1 MPVLNMHTDIM
12 ETITGYSKE
21 RKKKTFTL
29 KNLQTKIISCT
40 LAKGKNLK
48 QYNKSWE
55 LLTVRFY
62 SSDCVRILTGSVE
75 LGE

>member
-29 KNLQTKIISCT
+29 KNLQTKIISCA

-48 QYNKSWE
+48 QYNKS
-55 LLTVRFY
+55 
-62 SSDCVRILTGSVE
+62 
-75 LGE
+75 